1 VRVASRSFILRA
13 VLALT
18 DVDTVALWT
27 GLISAI
33 VSIVLS
39 IVAIL
44 FARDVDRRSLEI
56 NNQTIRSLEA
66 IQAAVKRLSDD
77 TGGLIKVAWERML
90 GSVGNTGPRADADLQ
105 TLLSGLVG
113 ELRQDAGDLPP
124 GKDVD
129 RLIHDMDE
137 RVRRATSRHGD
148 RGAMPKS
155 WAFNLVVE
163 AIESVSPLAIELLRA
178 LQGGHFLTRAQY
190 QHLRQDPDLAVAMDE
205 LRDRDLLMPF
215 QRRGAKGE
223 ETVYGIAPWFHAV
236 IGPALVFTDHETP
249 SSPEAE
255 RIQTAL
261 RDVGYLTDSPVADSV
276 ARPH

>member
-1 VRVASRSFILRA
+1 VGSVF
-13 VLALT
+13 ALT
-18 DVDTVALWT
+18 DVETVGLWV

-66 IQAAVKRLSDD
+66 IQAAVQRLSDD

-90 GSVGNTGPRADADLQ
+90 GSVGPDSPQADREVE
-105 TLLSGLVG
+105 TLLAGLLS
-113 ELRQDAGDLPP
+113 ELRDDAGELPP
-124 GKDVD
+124 GATVD
-129 RLIHDMDE
+129 RLIRHMDE

-148 RGAMPKS
+148 RGSLPKG
-155 WAFNLVVE
+155 WAFSVVAD
-163 AIESVSPLAIELLRA
+163 AIESLSPLAVELLRE
-178 LQGGHFLTRAQY
+178 LQGGHVLTRSQY
-190 QHLRQDPDLAVAMDE
+190 QQLRNDPELAIALDE

-223 ETVYGIAPWFHAV
+223 ETVYGIAPWFHGV
-236 IGPALVFTDHETP
+236 IGPALVFTDHEVP
-249 SSPEAE
+249 SGPEAE
-255 RIQTAL
+255 HVRTAL
-261 RDVGYLTDSPVADSV
+261 RDVGFLSDPSQHAGAVKS
-276 ARPH
+276 